1 MKDWK
6 ILISNDLHL
15 QVKAFT
21 KGLTPCFNP
30 GVAYSVD
37 TNLNESEAAFE
48 SEFHKL
54 YGDKNSEAEAAE
66 ALAEAEE
73 QVPVL

>member
-1 MKDWK
+1 MIYAYKSK
-6 ILISNDLHL
+6 HL
-15 QVKAFT
+15 LSE
-21 KGLTPCFNP
+21 LTPCFNP

-73 QVPVL
+73 QVLVL

>member
-1 MKDWK
+1 MIYAYKSK
-6 ILISNDLHL
+6 QLLSE
-15 QVKAFT
+15 
-21 KGLTPCFNP
+21 LTPCFNP